1 MHIDIYDLTWM
12 SLKNQRLVRVI
23 NMELQEIKDDE
34 GNVDE
39 LVLMWYKDMGTD
51 EVHCMTENI
60 FLLNHKACGQH
71 EMAYG

>member
-1 MHIDIYDLTWM
+1 
-12 SLKNQRLVRVI
+12 
-23 NMELQEIKDDE
+23 MELQEIKDDE